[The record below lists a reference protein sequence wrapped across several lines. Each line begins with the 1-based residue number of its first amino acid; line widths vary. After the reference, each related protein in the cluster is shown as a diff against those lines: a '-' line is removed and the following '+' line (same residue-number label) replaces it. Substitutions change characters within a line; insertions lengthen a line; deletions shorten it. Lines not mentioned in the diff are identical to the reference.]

1 MKKVIILF
9 IVFLGSLG
17 NTQLFAQDKQD
28 NSKEANKDP
37 LLSLSSGIYYL
48 ESQTGQYK
56 EIDANMFSQSKQGSG
71 LLTSMT
77 YGLAKTK
84 QKAILSGTKANLQID
99 ADTPSFYFIFDKEKS
114 SLSETTQ
121 SATNPNQFI
130 LVKFNITSNKKSREL
145 VTGSYNYYEGGASG
159 IDDSQKI
166 PFKYEKI
173 AQGIY
178 KIYPE
183 QVLPQG
189 EYCFLCTVG
198 TTAGNISAQKV
209 FDFGINN

>member
-9 IVFLGSLG
+9 IIFLGLLG
-17 NTQLFAQDKQD
+17 NTPLFAQDTQA
-28 NSKEANKDP
+28 NSNDP
-37 LLSLSSGIYYL
+37 LHALSSGIYYF

-84 QKAILSGTKANLQID
+84 QKAILSGTKANLQINTN
-99 ADTPSFYFIFDKEKS
+99 APFFYFVFDKEKS
-114 SLSETTQ
+114 SLNETSQ
-121 SATNPNQFI
+121 IATNPNQFV
-130 LVKFNITSNKKSREL
+130 LVKFNITTNKKSREL

-166 PFKYEKI
+166 PFKFEKI

-178 KIYPE
+178 KVYPE
-183 QVLPQG
+183 QALPKG
-189 EYCFLCTVG
+189 EYSFLCTVG
-198 TTAGNISAQKV
+198 TTTAGNTSTQKV
-209 FDFGINN
+209 FDFGIEN